1 MSPAMVA
8 SNAADSPSAPSQSDA
23 DSTMQPRSRGETVT
37 SPNKSGRA
45 GKKRPRM
52 QDGVETDVVNLMGK
66 FFNEISTHMGEIK
79 ENLGTER
86 EAIEMRRK
94 VIDAIK
100 PIQSLSDK
108 DKLIVTSRVCEKAKD
123 VDLFLRID
131 DDQKYLLAKMII
143 KGEY

>member
-1 MSPAMVA
+1 
-8 SNAADSPSAPSQSDA
+8 
-23 DSTMQPRSRGETVT
+23 
-37 SPNKSGRA
+37 
-45 GKKRPRM
+45 
-52 QDGVETDVVNLMGK
+52 
-66 FFNEISTHMGEIK
+66 MGEIK

-108 DKLIVTSRVCEKAKD
+108 DKLIVTGRVCEKAKN